1 MRLLIEAKPGFE
13 ARVIFMLFGF
23 TNKNAFINVC
33 QDIDKDID
41 YRDLSLLWDLG
52 LTTLE
57 LENRMLKIIETLKQE

>member
-1 MRLLIEAKPGFE
+1 MCLRVKPGFE

-33 QDIDKDID
+33 QDIDNDID
-41 YRDLSLLWDLG
+41 YRDLSILWDLG

-57 LENRMLKIIETLKQE
+57 IDLKMLKIIETLKNE